1 MKRGIIGRAFE
12 GEDRDWAGKGQ
23 YVTALLDLIG
33 NRHQW
38 KPGLQF
44 SPRIVVKE
52 TNMDINFLVKV
63 Y

>member
-1 MKRGIIGRAFE
+1 MRGRTGIGQ
-12 GEDRDWAGKGQ
+12 GKEACTLLGQ